1 MGKFTRKGI
10 LIEEFGLSG
19 QDFFDSTKEGHT
31 ITIVRRAG
39 MEKIA
44 EAIDAKFFGLKVSGI
59 DTKMGPI
66 FTATI
71 RAKRRI
77 KIEGK
82 SERWSDTVNRCASA
96 SPQNCL
102 YDRFSEIAENRV
114 KHRAILALAGLS
126 MLNVHSVDEAKDFM
140 NMSRLDF
147 KKDNDKKPDDGQK
160 KQQEPVPKSAQ
171 SDKKKEIEDAMKQIN
186 KSDKMKKSLRGKM
199 AKVRENRKLLE

>member
-44 EAIDAKFFGLKVSGI
+44 EAINAKFFGLSVSGI

-66 FTATI
+66 FTAI
-71 RAKRRI
+71 VRAKRRI
-77 KIEGK
+77 KVKGYPD
-82 SERWSDTVNRCASA
+82 SWSDTVNTSASA

-140 NMSRLDF
+140 HMSKADF
-147 KKDNDKKPDDGQK
+147 KKDNKGKSTNEQK
-160 KQQEPVPKSAQ
+160 EQQKPVPKSAQ
-171 SDKKKEIEDAMKQIN
+171 SDKKKEIEDAMETIN
-186 KSDKMKKSLRGKM
+186 KSDKMKKSLQHRM
-199 AKVRENRKLLE
+199 SKVRENKKLLE